1 MDAHA
6 ALFVAGVLAPRLQDL
21 IDELCD
27 AEHIL
32 VRLRGQAEH
41 EVELHIVPAALK
53 GNGAGIED
61 LLLRDILIDGVAQ
74 ALRTGLRRE
83 RQAALAHLLQPQHEI
98 AGKIVR
104 AQRRQR
110 EIDLARR
117 AVIEH
122 GICQL
127 WQAAVVGS

>member
-27 AEHIL
+27 ASTSSS
-32 VRLRGQAEH
+32 VSWQAEH

-53 GNGAGIED
+53 GDGAGIED

-74 ALRTGLRRE
+74 ALRTGLR
-83 RQAALAHLLQPQHEI
+83 AAN
-98 AGKIVR
+98 VR
-104 AQRRQR
+104 A
-110 EIDLARR
+110 ASC
-117 AVIEH
+117 AP
-122 GICQL
+122 
-127 WQAAVVGS
+127 AAAAA